1 GRVISFVLLSAG
13 RYLNLIFLYLAAMLT
28 TAVAPHRRGDGVL
41 NHRERSCN
49 VISSN
54 VNNILLSGYQI

>member
-1 GRVISFVLLSAG
+1 ISFLILCAG
-13 RYLNLIFLYLAAMLT
+13 RERTRIFLYLAALLT
-28 TAVAPHRRGDGVL
+28 TAVAPHSGGDGVL